1 MELIPLRVPATGPE
15 IFWSS
20 QLARSPAQ
28 LRKYLGTSFPRRV
41 IGEIKTFNIF

>member
-1 MELIPLRVPATGPE
+1 MELIPLRVPATGLE

-28 LRKYLGTSFPRRV
+28 LRKYLGTSFLRRV
-41 IGEIKTFNIF
+41 IGEMRTFDLF